1 MKTFSTRRAEVFLF
15 GQFNSIV
22 LVSTPWPLY
31 NRPSIQLGTLK
42 GYLKVQFPELNIRA
56 LHLYLKIAER
66 IGYKIYQVISER
78 TWLAES
84 VFSGLLFPERRKEI
98 EKLFYRESR
107 GMSELQSVDFE
118 TLISQVKD
126 VSDGFIDGLDWES
139 FGLAGLS
146 ICLCQLT
153 SSLYF
158 IRRIKQRCPHLP
170 IVVGGSMFSG
180 DDTYGLLRT
189 FPEIDFVVNGEAEL
203 PLSRLVRF
211 MRDSHGDDNLP
222 NIPGVVTRQG
232 VKTGSALAFDQL
244 PNLKN
249 LPPPDY
255 DDYFDLLK
263 TLDSEKRFF
272 PTLPAEV
279 SRGCW
284 WRSTDC
290 SSSHKGCTFCNL
302 NLQWYGYRSKNA
314 SQVVS
319 EVDFLTSKYKTL
331 SVAFMDNSLPLKQ
344 SQEIFSEL
352 GKLEKDLRLF
362 AEIRATTSRELLK
375 AMRTAGT
382 EEVQIGIEAI
392 STKLLKKLNKGTT
405 AIQNLEIMK
414 HCEELD
420 ITNISNLILH
430 FPSSDNEDVDETLHA
445 LDFVLPFRPL
455 KLVHFWLG
463 VGSHVWQ
470 EPRAYGLKAVF
481 NHPTYG
487 ILFPHD
493 IYGSMRFTIQSYR
506 GDLVYQRK
514 LWRSVKKK
522 VREWNRAYDELHQG
536 RSYSPILSFR
546 DGRDFIVIR
555 QRRFGK
561 EPLVHQLVG
570 TSRTIYL
577 FCQNNQSLK
586 RIVARFPKVGED
598 RIVPF
603 LKMMVD
609 KRLMFEENE
618 RYLSLAVPVH

>member
-1 MKTFSTRRAEVFLF
+1 
-15 GQFNSIV
+15 
-22 LVSTPWPLY
+22 LY

-42 GYLKVQFPELNIRA
+42 GYLKVQSPELNIRA

-66 IGYKIYQVISER
+66 IGYPIYQVISER

-107 GMSELQSVDFE
+107 GISELQSVDFE
-118 TLISQVKD
+118 TLISHVKN
-126 VSDGFIDGLDWES
+126 VSDGFIDGLNWES
-139 FGLAGLS
+139 FGLVGFS

-158 IRRIKQRCPHLP
+158 IRRIKQCCPNLP

-180 DDTYGLLRT
+180 YDTYGLLKT
-189 FPEIDFVVNGEAEL
+189 FQEIDFVVNGEAEL

-211 MRDSHGDDNLP
+211 MTDSQRDDNLP

-232 VKTGSALAFDQL
+232 VKSGSALVFDQL
-244 PNLKN
+244 PSLES

-263 TLDSEKRFF
+263 TLGSEKRFF
-272 PTLPAEV
+272 PILPAEV

-290 SSSHKGCTFCNL
+290 SSSHRGCTFCNL
-302 NLQWYGYRSKNA
+302 NLQWYGYRSKSA
-314 SQVVS
+314 SHVVS

-352 GKLEKDLRLF
+352 GTLEKDLLLF
-362 AEIRATTSRELLK
+362 AEIRATTSREILK
-375 AMRTAGT
+375 AMRAAGT

-414 HCEELD
+414 HCEELG
-420 ITNISNLILH
+420 ISNISNLILQ
-430 FPSSDNEDVDETLHA
+430 FPSSDDEDVDETLHA
-445 LDFVLPFRPL
+445 LNFVLPFRPL

-463 VGSHVWQ
+463 VGSQVWQ
-470 EPRAYGLKAVF
+470 EPLAYGLKAVF
-481 NHPTYG
+481 NHPTYR

-522 VREWNRAYDELHQG
+522 VKEWNRAYDELHRG
-536 RSYSPILSFR
+536 RSYSPILSLR

-555 QRRFGK
+555 QKRFGR

-577 FCQNNQSLK
+577 FCQKNQKMGDTSAWQSRFTHEFPIQTSTKSLL
-586 RIVARFPKVGED
+586 IH
-598 RIVPF
+598 
-603 LKMMVD
+603 
-609 KRLMFEENE
+609 RL
-618 RYLSLAVPVH
+618 YQ